1 MLCPACRHDNLPG
14 ADRCETCMAP
24 LMKLD
29 VPQPKSGLQERLM
42 EDSISVLQPAE
53 AISLPAG
60 SSVAEAV
67 AKMKQHHVGCIL
79 VMEDGQLAGIFS
91 ERDFLLKAAGSDRAL
106 EEIQLSEVM
115 TPRPITLSPEH
126 SIRFALHEMA
136 VGGFR
141 HIPLLRNRE
150 PVGIISAR
158 DVIGYLCHQIQHA
171 EHAASASANTHSQ
184 PI

>member
-1 MLCPACRHDNLPG
+1 
-14 ADRCETCMAP
+14 MAS

-42 EDSISVLQPAE
+42 EDSISVLRPAQ
-53 AISLPAG
+53 AISL
-60 SSVAEAV
+60 SSRASVLEAV
-67 AKMKQHHVGCIL
+67 VTMQERHVGCIV
-79 VMEDGQLAGIFS
+79 VMEGGQLVGVFS
-91 ERDFLLKAAGSDRAL
+91 ERDFLLKATGLNRSLD
-106 EEIQLSEVM
+106 EIQLAEVM

-141 HIPLLRNRE
+141 HIPLVRNRQ

-171 EHAASASANTHSQ
+171 EVSAAAANTNT
-184 PI
+184 

>member
-1 MLCPACRHDNLPG
+1 MLCPSCGHDNLPG
-14 ADRCETCMAP
+14 ADRCDTCMAS

-42 EDSISVLQPAE
+42 EDSISVLRPAQ
-53 AISLPAG
+53 AISV
-60 SSVAEAV
+60 SSRASVLEAV
-67 AKMKQHHVGCIL
+67 TTMQDRHVGCIL
-79 VMEDGQLAGIFS
+79 VMDEGQLVGIFS
-91 ERDFLLKAAGSDRAL
+91 ERDFLLKAASLNRSLDQ
-106 EEIQLSEVM
+106 IQLAEVM

-141 HIPLLRNRE
+141 HIPLVRNRQ

-171 EHAASASANTHSQ
+171 EVASAANTNA
-184 PI
+184 

>member
-1 MLCPACRHDNLPG
+1 
-14 ADRCETCMAP
+14 MAS

-42 EDSISVLQPAE
+42 EDSISVLRPAQ
-53 AISLPAG
+53 AISLPSQA
-60 SSVAEAV
+60 SVLEAV
-67 AKMKQHHVGCIL
+67 TVMKERHVGCIL
-79 VMEDGQLAGIFS
+79 VLDNGQLVGIFS
-91 ERDFLLKAAGSDRAL
+91 ERDFLTKAAGLDL
-106 EEIQLSEVM
+106 GKIQLTEVM

-141 HIPLLRNRE
+141 HIPLLRDRA

-158 DVIGYLCHQIQHA
+158 DVIRYLCQQIRHT
-171 EHAASASANTHSQ
+171 EVPAAVGNTNS
-184 PI
+184 

>member
-1 MLCPACRHDNLPG
+1 
-14 ADRCETCMAP
+14 MAS

-42 EDSISVLQPAE
+42 EDSISVLRPAH
-53 AISLPAG
+53 AISLPAQA
-60 SSVAEAV
+60 SVLEAV
-67 AKMKQHHVGCIL
+67 GTMKERHVGCIL
-79 VMEDGQLAGIFS
+79 VMDNGQLVGIFS
-91 ERDFLLKAAGSDRAL
+91 ERDFLIKAAGLDLAK
-106 EEIQLSEVM
+106 IQLSEVM

-141 HIPLLRNRE
+141 HIPLLRDRA

-158 DVIGYLCHQIQHA
+158 DVIRYLCQQIRHA
-171 EHAASASANTHSQ
+171 EVPAAAGTTNS
-184 PI
+184 

>member
-1 MLCPACRHDNLPG
+1 MLCPSCGHDNLPG
-14 ADRCETCMAP
+14 ADRCEMCMAS

-42 EDSISVLQPAE
+42 EDSISALRPPQAV
-53 AISLPAG
+53 SLSADA
-60 SSVAEAV
+60 SVSEAV
-67 AKMKQHHVGCIL
+67 AAMRQHHVGCIL
-79 VMEDGQLAGIFS
+79 VMEEGHLRGIFS
-91 ERDFLLKAAGSDRAL
+91 ERDFLLKAAGSGQAL
-106 EEIQLSEVM
+106 EEIRLSEVM
-115 TPRPITLSPEH
+115 TPRPVTLRLDH

-158 DVIGYLCHQIQHA
+158 DVIGYLCEHVRHA
-171 EHAASASANTHSQ
+171 EVSATNANPDH
-184 PI
+184 

>member
-1 MLCPACRHDNLPG
+1 MLCPACSHDNLPG

-42 EDSISVLQPAE
+42 EDSISVLQPAQ

-60 SSVAEAV
+60 SSV

-126 SIRFALHEMA
+126 FIRFALHEMA

-171 EHAASASANTHSQ
+171 EHAASAGASTHSQ

>member
-1 MLCPACRHDNLPG
+1 
-14 ADRCETCMAP
+14 MAS

-42 EDSISVLQPAE
+42 EDSISVLRPPQ
-53 AISLPAG
+53 AISLPAQA
-60 SSVAEAV
+60 SVLEAV
-67 AKMKQHHVGCIL
+67 AIMKERHVGCIL
-79 VMEDGQLAGIFS
+79 VLDNGQLVGIFS
-91 ERDFLLKAAGSDRAL
+91 ERDFLTKAAGLDL
-106 EEIQLSEVM
+106 GKIQLSEVM

-141 HIPLLRNRE
+141 HIPLLRDRA

-158 DVIGYLCHQIQHA
+158 DVIRYLCQQIRHT
-171 EHAASASANTHSQ
+171 EVSATAGNTNS
-184 PI
+184 